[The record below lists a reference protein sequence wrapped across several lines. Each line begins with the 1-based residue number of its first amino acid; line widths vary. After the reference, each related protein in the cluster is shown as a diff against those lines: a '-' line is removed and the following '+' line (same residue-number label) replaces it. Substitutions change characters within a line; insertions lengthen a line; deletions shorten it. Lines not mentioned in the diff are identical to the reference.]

1 MANILVCAD
10 GFFRGFSPL
19 SLEPYI
25 QGFID
30 ILIENGHNVMPYID
44 KDITSGNHLR
54 NSIYHF
60 MGYCDVVAFKPDFIF
75 AFNNVIDERF
85 LHKYNCP
92 IYIIASDTP
101 LYWHNKDLILKYP
114 GRFYVLYFNNDF
126 ENELIENFKIDK
138 KHQLLIPYTT
148 AIVPESIEQDKD
160 ISFVGNFCCATSL
173 GLQNKII
180 KNLPNVVRDN
190 AAYIYKQM
198 FDEYKKTGIISQRL
212 YNELQSLIHN
222 PGITVDDIA
231 TSFCSAITNKGRI
244 DLLSGLLDLDLHIYT
259 FMDNLTCIDFDY
271 NLWKKCH
278 FQFITTIQDNQRIYN
293 TSKISLNLPHA
304 QVHTGFSW
312 RTCDIMASNAML
324 LSNPTDD
331 LIRLFSGIVP
341 TYTDA
346 KDLHD
351 KCEYFIK
358 HESERCDIVKK
369 CNEIINKNHRYEN
382 LMILLNQFMGL
393 PLKTKSTPG
402 HIVNIHR
409 TQYKQNKYNKKI
421 KGQVND

>member
-10 GFFRGFSPL
+10 GFFRGFSPV

-44 KDITSGNHLR
+44 KDITSGKPLR
-54 NSIYHF
+54 NNIYHF
-60 MGYCDVVAFKPDFIF
+60 FAYCDVVNFKPDFIF
-75 AFNNVIDERF
+75 AFNNVLDERF
-85 LHKYNCP
+85 LKKYDCP

-101 LYWHNKDLILKYP
+101 LYWHNKDLITKYP
-114 GRFYVLYFNNDF
+114 GRFNVLYFNNDF
-126 ENELIENFKIDK
+126 ANELIENFKIDE

-148 AIVPESIEQDKD
+148 SVVSKSTKQDKD
-160 ISFVGNFCCATSL
+160 ISFVGNFCCAASL
-173 GLQNKII
+173 GLQNTII
-180 KNLPNVVRDN
+180 KNLPNIVRDN
-190 AAYIYKQM
+190 VADIYKKM
-198 FDEYKKTGIISQRL
+198 FDEYKETGLISQYL
-212 YNELQSLIHN
+212 YNELQNYIHN
-222 PGITVDDIA
+222 PKITIDNIA
-231 TSFCSAITNKGRI
+231 TNFCNAITNKGRI

-278 FQFITTIQDNQRIYN
+278 FQFVTTISDNQYIYN

-324 LSNPTDD
+324 LSNPTND
-331 LIRLFSGIVP
+331 LIRLFGDIVP
-341 TYTDA
+341 TYVDT

-358 HESERCDIVKK
+358 HENERRDIVKE

-382 LMILLNQFMGL
+382 LMQLLNQFMDL
-393 PLKTKSTPG
+393 PLKTKSSFG

-409 TQYKQNKYNKKI
+409 TQRKQNRYKQI
-421 KGQVND
+421 